1 MTICELK
8 KDLFTVDESYYLVH
22 CISADFKMGAGIAVE
37 FVKRFDVKR
46 KLNQYYHYNY
56 LNDIWREYY
65 LRGDCL
71 MTYRVLNLVTKE
83 LYFHK
88 PGYDSMHIALES
100 MRDVLKRS
108 GIRKIA
114 MPKIGCG
121 LDGLEWRVVRE
132 IIVNVF
138 EDMDIDILV
147 CELQEVV

>member
-1 MTICELK
+1 MTIREVK

-56 LNDIWREYY
+56 LNDIWRKYY

-71 MTYRVLNLVTKE
+71 LTGRVFNLVTKE
-83 LYFHK
+83 LYFRK

-121 LDGLEWRVVRE
+121 LDGLEWCVVRE
-132 IIVNVF
+132 IIKNVF
-138 EDMDIDILV
+138 EDMEIDILV
-147 CELQEVV
+147 CEV

>member
-1 MTICELK
+1 MTIREVK
-8 KDLFTVDESYYLVH
+8 KDLFTVDESYWLVH

-37 FVKRFDVKR
+37 FVKRFDVKD
-46 KLNQYYHYNY
+46 KLNRHYRYNY
-56 LNDIWREYY
+56 LHGIWRKYH

-71 MTYRVLNLVTKE
+71 VTYRVLNLVTKE

-88 PGYDSMHIALES
+88 PGYENMEFALRS

-121 LDGLEWRVVRE
+121 LDGLEWCVVRE
-132 IIVNVF
+132 IIENVF
-138 EDMDIDILV
+138 EDMEIDILV
-147 CELQEVV
+147 CEV